1 LSPWWQR
8 PTSEGAANEEKQ
20 EQADKSEP
28 TPALPAKPASPA
40 TAPTA
45 PTAPTAE
52 GDPASRFL
60 SESVESVDGSA
71 GSHRAGD
78 TSHAGRMGDAGAAAP
93 MTPAAGPAP
102 EAEPSE
108 PFATRRADTSQPAQ
122 QLDLQAS
129 PTNPEP
135 YRAFWQP
142 REPAPSQEAS
152 PGPLPSAAAAAPA
165 AAWRTPE
172 GTDLGSAAAPASPA
186 TEPAESAG
194 YLGHEAAARARHEP
208 RRPRPIAAPFQPSEP
223 AEPAASEPT
232 ELEAEAETEAE
243 GDGEVEERDE
253 ESRPEVKK
261 KRSRRSR
268 GGRRKNGRTSAGAA
282 GAGGADPADED
293 DDEDAGPEELAAQ
306 FQPAPPASLAP
317 SPLQLTPRATR
328 GGESYVISASDL
340 DSASREIVI
349 SVPDRQRPQHEERKI
364 AVFCDFEN
372 IALGVRDSEISKF
385 DIGLILERLLEKGKI
400 IVKKAY
406 ADWERYSDYK
416 RPFHEA
422 AIELID
428 IPQKFYSGK
437 NSADIKMVVD
447 AMDMSYAKEHLDTFV
462 ILSGDSDFSPLV
474 SKLKENNKYVIGIG
488 VKNSSSNLLV
498 DNCDEFIYYE
508 DIWRDAQKGPKL
520 DGLSKKTAEAFSLMV
535 ESIQALVRENKDVLW
550 GSMIKQTMQ
559 RKKPSF
565 NEGYYGYS
573 TFSELLEDAERKN
586 IVKLK
591 KDQRSGTYIVTGFA
605 KSGDAGPGR
614 RQA

>member
-1 LSPWWQR
+1 MSPWWLR
-8 PTSEGAANEEKQ
+8 PTSEGAANEEN
-20 EQADKSEP
+20 EP
-28 TPALPAKPASPA
+28 QKDLNPKP
-40 TAPTA
+40 
-45 PTAPTAE
+45 
-52 GDPASRFL
+52 
-60 SESVESVDGSA
+60 
-71 GSHRAGD
+71 
-78 TSHAGRMGDAGAAAP
+78 
-93 MTPAAGPAP
+93 PAAGKESAAPGAEAPAAQAP
-102 EAEPSE
+102 ASAAASSTNLAGDAHGALGAGDADKTGVRSWSDAPADSSPLHPSS
-108 PFATRRADTSQPAQ
+108 TTTT
-122 QLDLQAS
+122 QA
-129 PTNPEP
+129 PPEP
-135 YRAFWQP
+135 YRPFWQ
-142 REPAPSQEAS
+142 RPAP
-152 PGPLPSAAAAAPA
+152 PAAATPATLPTPPNEVPASTSHHGASPA
-165 AAWRTPE
+165 AAWSGAADSASGWTAADSATEPPAVNPMTSLTPLAPPIPVVPPAALSSHTQDDHATA
-172 GTDLGSAAAPASPA
+172 GADSSAAPASPA
-186 TEPAESAG
+186 
-194 YLGHEAAARARHEP
+194 
-208 RRPRPIAAPFQPSEP
+208 F
-223 AEPAASEPT
+223 AASSQT
-232 ELEAEAETEAE
+232 LGDAADLDAE
-243 GDGEVEERDE
+243 GDEGEGETEERDE
-253 ESRPEVKK
+253 EGKPAGAKK

-268 GGRRKNGRTSAGAA
+268 GGRRKNGRTAL
-282 GAGGADPADED
+282 AGGPADLADED
-293 DDEDAGPEELAAQ
+293 DEDLAPLALEEALAVAAPPP
-306 FQPAPPASLAP
+306 PAPAQIFPSVRPARS
-317 SPLQLTPRATR
+317 
-328 GGESYVISASDL
+328 GESYVISGGDL
-340 DSASREIVI
+340 DSMTREIII

-372 IALGVRDSEISKF
+372 IALGVRDSEISKL
-385 DIGLILERLLEKGKI
+385 DINLILERLLEKGKI

-428 IPQKFYSGK
+428 IPQKYYSGK

-447 AMDMSYAKEHLDTFV
+447 AMDLSYAKEHLDTFV

-508 DIWRDAQKGPKL
+508 DIWRDSQKGPKL

-573 TFSELLEDAERKN
+573 TFSELLEDAERKS

-605 KSGDAGPGR
+605 KTSDVGAAGSGR
-614 RQA
+614 RQG